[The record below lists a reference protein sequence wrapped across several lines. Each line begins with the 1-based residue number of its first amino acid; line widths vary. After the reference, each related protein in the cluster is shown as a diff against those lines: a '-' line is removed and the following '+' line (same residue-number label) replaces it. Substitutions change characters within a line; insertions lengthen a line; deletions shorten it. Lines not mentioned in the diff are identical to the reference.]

1 MWHPFR
7 VRNIILSTGGLR
19 FASTPGYFLTTL
31 RVAAMELRKLAKSI
45 LPSRAFDSLRHA
57 KWERERRRVASLP
70 PLTEKDF
77 NDILVDDLG
86 LTSSDLVYVHSGMDG
101 LNLSFP
107 FYRILFLIQEVIG
120 AGGTV
125 VFPTYPNHRISSYEW
140 LQQGNVFDVR
150 RTPSYTGILTEFARR
165 QRKAIR
171 SLHPTKSV
179 CAIGPAASE
188 LTSTHQLSP
197 YPYDKGSPYYKLIAG
212 GGKIVGLGA
221 TTNYISFG
229 YCVDDALKE
238 QFPVRVYHDESF
250 DAPCINYEGER
261 VTVKTYAH
269 DMSTTV
275 HPDMPRFM
283 KTYVS
288 EEACRDLNIKEMKF
302 FRASAPKLF
311 DEMMELAKRD
321 IIAYPRSVYS
331 KEFRRGKRA

>member
-7 VRNIILSTGGLR
+7 VRNIILNTGGLR

-31 RVAAMELRKLAKSI
+31 RVAAMELRKLAKTI

-70 PLTEKDF
+70 SLTEADF
-77 NDILVDDLG
+77 KNILVDDLNLATG
-86 LTSSDLVYVHSGMDG
+86 DLVYVHSGMDG

-107 FYRILFLIQEVIG
+107 FYRILFLIREVI
-120 AGGTV
+120 ASSGTV
-125 VFPTYPNHRISSYEW
+125 LFPTYPNHRISSYEY

-165 QRKAIR
+165 QRNAIR

-179 CAIGPAASE
+179 CAIGPAAKE
-188 LTSTHQLSP
+188 ITATHHLSP
-197 YPYDKGSPYYKLIAG
+197 YPYDTCSPYYKLIEG
-212 GGKIVGLGA
+212 GGKIIGLGA

-238 QFPVRVYHDESF
+238 KFPVRVYHDRIF
-250 DAPCINYEGER
+250 DAPCIDYEGER
-261 VTVKTYAH
+261 VIVKTYAH
-269 DMSTTV
+269 DMSRVV
-275 HPDMPRFM
+275 HPDMPAFM

-288 EEACRDLNIKEMKF
+288 EGACRDLKI
-302 FRASAPKLF
+302 
-311 DEMMELAKRD
+311 
-321 IIAYPRSVYS
+321 
-331 KEFRRGKRA
+331 G